1 MVSSFFNRCCNH
13 RNRVA
18 IAVILP
24 VILMF
29 TACSKEEPFVGSP
42 STVQLF
48 NALDDGTE
56 LYVDLSG
63 RRPMEFNTAL
73 RITNK
78 QYYDVRTNSIYI
90 KQPQQPLE
98 LWSTSDTSTHDSPLI
113 SANLELE
120 EKSFYSMFVF
130 GNKTAAEF
138 LLHKDEIPALKANDS
153 VTFFRFANFGNARPI
168 SVNLKGEPAGSF
180 IQSLPYKGIG
190 EFTEM
195 NARTAVGQYEFEI
208 RDQASEELLAVFIA
222 DNFGYN
228 NGSVVI
234 NKWYNRSNTLV
245 LTGQYN
251 GTGPNQQIVYLMNH
265 R

>member
-1 MVSSFFNRCCNH
+1 MT
-13 RNRVA
+13 
-18 IAVILP
+18 VILLGM
-24 VILMF
+24 LMLA
-29 TACSKEEPFVGSP
+29 ACSKEEPFVGSP

-48 NALDDGTE
+48 NALDNGTE
-56 LYVDLSG
+56 LYADLSG
-63 RRPMEFNTAL
+63 NRPLQFKTAL
-73 RITNK
+73 MINNK
-78 QYYDVRTNSIYI
+78 QYYDVRTNSIST
-90 KQPQQPLE
+90 KQPLQPLD

-113 SANLELE
+113 RANLELE
-120 EKSFYSMFVF
+120 EKSFYSMFIF

-153 VTFFRFANFGNARPI
+153 VTFIRFANFGNAQPI

-180 IQSLPYKGIG
+180 MQSLPYKGIG

-222 DNFGYN
+222 DNFGYV

-234 NKWYNRSNTLV
+234 NKWYNKSNTLV
-245 LTGQYN
+245 LTGHYN
-251 GTGPNQQIVYLMNH
+251 GTGPNEQKVYLMNH